1 MVLPQEA
8 VRMITTVTLNTAMDR
23 SLVVPNFLVGRRH
36 RASSGVTLPGG
47 KGVTIARALRRLGSP
62 VIATGMAGGLTGEN
76 IVARLTDEGILND
89 FVRIAEPSRTSTAV
103 IDPVNGVH
111 TEINEYGPRVAT
123 REVDLLLEKLR
134 YLSRASKCLVLAG
147 SLPRDVEPDVYQRIL
162 RGLQPQRLFTVVTQ
176 PDDTETLR
184 LALQAEPSLT
194 VVDQREAED
203 FAGNEFTSDED
214 FVVAMESMA
223 RIGGQSI
230 VVLHSGGCVG
240 RIKQGKT
247 TTWHSAEFDPVEAVS
262 QLGFADCF
270 VAGALHATFDDRP
283 LEERYTLAIGT
294 GLANNRAL
302 GAGVFEKGDAT
313 RLQKEVRLRLLE
325 PVPADIVE

>member
-1 MVLPQEA
+1 
-8 VRMITTVTLNTAMDR
+8 MITTVTLNTAMDR
-23 SLVVPNFLVGRRH
+23 TLVVPNFLVGRRH
-36 RASSGVTLPGG
+36 RASSGITLPGG
-47 KGVTIARALRRLGSP
+47 KGLTIARALRRLGSP
-62 VIATGMAGGLTGEN
+62 VIATGMAGGLTGANVVE
-76 IVARLTDEGILND
+76 RLTDEGILND

-103 IDPVNGVH
+103 IDPVSGVH
-111 TEINEYGPRVAT
+111 TEINEYGPRIAEH
-123 REVDLLLEKLR
+123 EVELLLEKLR
-134 YLSRASKCLVLAG
+134 YLARASRCVVLAG
-147 SLPRDVEPDVYQRIL
+147 SLPRDVDHDVYQRML
-162 RGLQPQRLFTVVTQ
+162 RGLQSQRIFTVVTQ
-176 PDDTETLR
+176 PNDPDTLR

-194 VVDQREAED
+194 VIDQREAED

-214 FVVAMESMA
+214 FVIALDEMA

-230 VVLHSGGCVG
+230 VILHPSGCIG

-247 TTWHSAEFDPVEAVS
+247 LSFHAADFDPIEAVS

-283 LEERYTLAIGT
+283 LEDRYLLAIAT

-313 RLQKEVRLRLLE
+313 RLQKDVRLRELDT
-325 PVPADIVE
+325 AKVELTD

>member
-1 MVLPQEA
+1 
-8 VRMITTVTLNTAMDR
+8 MITTVTLNTAMDR
-23 SLVVPNFLVGRRH
+23 TLVVPNFLVGRRH

-47 KGVTIARALRRLGSP
+47 KGITIARALRRLGSP
-62 VIATGMAGGLTGEN
+62 VIATGMAGGLTGANVIE
-76 IVARLTDEGILND
+76 RLTDEGILND

-103 IDPVNGVH
+103 IDPVTGVH
-111 TEINEYGPRVAT
+111 TEINEYGPRVAE

-134 YLSRASKCLVLAG
+134 YLSRASRCVVLAG
-147 SLPRDVEPDVYQRIL
+147 SLPRDIAPDIYQRVL
-162 RGLQPQRLFTVVTQ
+162 RGLQPQRIFTVVTQ
-176 PDDTETLR
+176 PDDSETLR

-194 VVDQREAED
+194 VIDQREAED

-214 FVVAMESMA
+214 FVIAANEMA

-230 VVLHSGGCVG
+230 VILHATGCVG

-247 TTWHSAEFDPVEAVS
+247 ISWHSAEYDPVEAVS

-283 LEERYTLAIGT
+283 LAERYTLALAT
-294 GLANNRAL
+294 GLANNRSL
-302 GAGVFEKGDAT
+302 GAGVFESGDAT
-313 RLQKEVRLRLLE
+313 RLQREVRLRELE
-325 PVPADIVE
+325 PVEADLAE